1 MGAVDAIGE
10 IPGGFG
16 HTDRR
21 FLHRIRLS
29 DFTSMST
36 LTNYSDMLFTVLA
49 STNVALSF
57 SQWSNLGTTVGKL
70 HQKD

>member
-29 DFTSMST
+29 DFTDTST
-36 LTNYSDMLFTVLA
+36 GLVSDRISIHETRRKQRNVKAKLA
-49 STNVALSF
+49 AGHNTCCGEL
-57 SQWSNLGTTVGKL
+57 L
-70 HQKD
+70 HR